1 MRIFKLIKNTY
12 SEIAFK
18 IGLLSMC
25 IFKITISQSFTF
37 SSYTVLC
44 KLLTPDIYEVWLQN
58 ITSQILN
65 FPNPSTRNFQ
75 FFSHERIYQLS
86 SLHQMIRMLK
96 PWNKYFSTRFF
107 KTKSILNQL
116 GLRSKTLLIQTPVF
130 FQHTNHSIP
139 QFLSTNISGKKIPLF

>member
-1 MRIFKLIKNTY
+1 MTILQCSNFFFWMRIFKLIKNTY

-75 FFSHERIYQLS
+75 FFFT
-86 SLHQMIRMLK
+86 
-96 PWNKYFSTRFF
+96 W
-107 KTKSILNQL
+107 
-116 GLRSKTLLIQTPVF
+116 
-130 FQHTNHSIP
+130 
-139 QFLSTNISGKKIPLF
+139 TNISALFPSANVQNALRNHGTSISQLDFLRQNQFWTN